1 MRWALARTR
10 LEAVPMSNPLILT
23 TVYAAGSAL
32 LALWVVVRR
41 PSLGPDSLRASFLL
55 CAVAY
60 ALLRATGPL
69 LKLVVDAAGPA
80 AALLVVVPIL
90 AFAFWSACVLMRVFI
105 GRLPHRG

>member
-1 MRWALARTR
+1 VPVNQPVIFATGY
-10 LEAVPMSNPLILT
+10 AV
-23 TVYAAGSAL
+23 GSAL

-41 PSLGPDSLRASFLL
+41 PSLGPDTLRASFLL

-69 LKLVVDAAGPA
+69 MKLAVDAAGPA

-90 AFAFWSACVLMRVFI
+90 AFAFWSAGVLMRAFI
-105 GRLPHRG
+105 ARLPHRG